1 MYNQR
6 RLIRDFSFSLVPGP
20 LVTRE
25 NVSLNLGKRVMRLLS
40 LAKTHSSYS
49 SAMIYI
55 QLILR
60 ALWQGQLTMEP
71 ATDE

>member
-25 NVSLNLGKRVMRLLS
+25 NVSLNLGKRVMRLC
-40 LAKTHSSYS
+40 H
-49 SAMIYI
+49 
-55 QLILR
+55 
-60 ALWQGQLTMEP
+60 
-71 ATDE
+71 